1 MRGELCLSTHSCEHR
16 MLSSPDVGCP
26 RLGLGRPLGPS
37 PAPARSPDRPAS
49 HYRVYQKQHRFNSNP
64 HWDFGAFRRLGHL
77 VRETQVNFSRFV
89 HQFLDP
95 GTYVFRDNA
104 LPESIV
110 VVSVKEKGIACGPG
124 LSSVQP
130 CSPYQL
136 SRHGIVRHRLPT
148 LGPDW
153 AVITGVLL
161 AVGLATALL
170 TGLGL
175 VLSPPLAQ
183 TCPVRAWRLRERG
196 LREPHVPADCVRLR
210 DSLTVREDLGPQG
223 SGEGA
228 SCRQRAV
235 PRDTGEP
242 HPVNTLED
250 FSVRTLYDK
259 LEDQSLHL
267 VAQLSKHRSDALA
280 FYRGASQQLQGL
292 KDFLQGLSMT
302 ERQDMGRGG
311 DLEMGAK
318 ATARTDTGQREE
330 WCSGHTAAS
339 PRVRWQ
345 HPLGGTPSMS
355 PLGFQSKLDRMI
367 AALASALSHARGQPA
382 RAQQKGDRFPKGLCV
397 QNNYPV
403 SLTPWRFSRHTQAC
417 TRSHSHACA
426 HYTQPHT
433 CTITFTHAMHHTL
446 RPYIHTPH
454 MQTHALTHRYM
465 TTHMHTFPLLQTTHI
480 HMCTYITHSHM
491 TYTYTHY
498 TTHSH
503 SLRPHTLQ
511 VALHSGLKP
520 RCATCAHRFT
530 PGFGSGSPPR
540 RLWETIFP
548 AC

>member
-228 SCRQRAV
+228 SCRQGAV
-235 PRDTGEP
+235 PRDTEP
-242 HPVNTLED
+242 TL
-250 FSVRTLYDK
+250 LPA
-259 LEDQSLHL
+259 SLPSS
-267 VAQLSKHRSDALA
+267 APDP
-280 FYRGASQQLQGL
+280 
-292 KDFLQGLSMT
+292 
-302 ERQDMGRGG
+302 
-311 DLEMGAK
+311 
-318 ATARTDTGQREE
+318 
-330 WCSGHTAAS
+330 AAE
-339 PRVRWQ
+339 
-345 HPLGGTPSMS
+345 L
-355 PLGFQSKLDRMI
+355 
-367 AALASALSHARGQPA
+367 
-382 RAQQKGDRFPKGLCV
+382 
-397 QNNYPV
+397 
-403 SLTPWRFSRHTQAC
+403 
-417 TRSHSHACA
+417 
-426 HYTQPHT
+426 
-433 CTITFTHAMHHTL
+433 
-446 RPYIHTPH
+446 
-454 MQTHALTHRYM
+454 
-465 TTHMHTFPLLQTTHI
+465 
-480 HMCTYITHSHM
+480 
-491 TYTYTHY
+491 
-498 TTHSH
+498 
-503 SLRPHTLQ
+503 
-511 VALHSGLKP
+511 
-520 RCATCAHRFT
+520 
-530 PGFGSGSPPR
+530 
-540 RLWETIFP
+540 
-548 AC
+548 